1 MQLLIPHWP
10 QLPAKVKACVTTRM
24 GGSSLPP
31 FDDGK
36 GGGGMNVGNHVGDDP
51 AAVAANRLLLQAAL
65 PSRPAWL
72 RQVHGIT
79 VLDAGAISAITAGAT
94 AGPTPHP
101 GAQPEAE
108 PEANAKG
115 EPKGDASFSTIP
127 GVVCAIQTADCLPVL
142 FCDLAGRVVA
152 GAHAGWR
159 GLAAGVLQHTVRA
172 MRSQGAGEIT
182 AWLGPAIGPRQFEV
196 GADVCA
202 AFLPLLTDG
211 TPGQPMLAT
220 TPAFVPHP
228 QHAGKFLADIY
239 QLARHALAEVGV
251 FEIAGGEYCTV
262 SEPQR
267 FYSYR
272 RDHRTGR
279 MVSCIWID

>member
-1 MQLLIPHWP
+1 MFDLIPNWP

-24 GGSSLPP
+24 GGNSLPP
-31 FDDGK
+31 YDDGR

-51 AAVAANRLLLQAAL
+51 AAVAANRQLLQATL

-72 RQVHGIT
+72 RQVHGIVVVDAAT
-79 VLDAGAISAITAGAT
+79 VAGQA
-94 AGPTPHP
+94 PEH
-101 GAQPEAE
+101 EAE
-108 PEANAKG
+108 PE
-115 EPKGDASFSTIP
+115 GDASFTTVP

-202 AFLPLLTDG
+202 AFLPLLEG
-211 TPGQPMLAT
+211 GNPGQPMLAA

-279 MVSCIWID
+279 MVSCIWIN